1 MKEIQIQNYI
11 LKQKPTAI
19 LLSLKDER
27 QVWYPSKL
35 ARYSAASYVYTIN
48 FLNKLNNAGLVVF
61 DKQSKKKIVKLS
73 DKGRLIAGFLEELI
87 NRLNQKPTG
96 QQNSPQQQ

>member
-1 MKEIQIQNYI
+1 MQEIQIEKYI

-19 LLSLKDER
+19 LLSLKDEQ

-48 FLNKLNNAGLVVF
+48 FLNKLNKAGLIIF

-73 DKGRLIAGFLEELI
+73 DKGKVIVGFLDELI
-87 NRLNQKPTG
+87 NRLNQKPIV
-96 QQNSPQQQ
+96 QQPSQQPS